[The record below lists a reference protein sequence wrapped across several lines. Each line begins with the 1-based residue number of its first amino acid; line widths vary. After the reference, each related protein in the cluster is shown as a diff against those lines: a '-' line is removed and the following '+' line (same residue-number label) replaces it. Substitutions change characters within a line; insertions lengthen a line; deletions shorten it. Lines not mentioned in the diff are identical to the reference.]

1 MADQDQERQAAQA
14 SGQHN
19 SVLDKQ
25 AQGGGGDH
33 GGRQGFTPGDGGQY
47 RSDEQLQ
54 GENQSGRPGGALGGE
69 SSGDVG
75 RGALQ
80 GGQGATQQTFAQQG
94 ESDQQ
99 RFGLTTD
106 QIGLNQQSY
115 GQNVEQ
121 DTSGGLGGQEA
132 RLASAGSSA
141 MLGEGP
147 AQSSGQPSSPTTGG
161 PDLSKGLADKNKGL

>member
-1 MADQDQERQAAQA
+1 MADQDQERKATEA
-14 SGQHN
+14 SAGQHN

-25 AQGGGGDH
+25 AQGGAGGDH

-47 RSDEQLQ
+47 RSDQQLQ
-54 GENQSGRPGGALGGE
+54 GESQSGRPGGGDSG
-69 SSGDVG
+69 GDVG

-99 RFGLTTD
+99 RFGLTSD

-121 DTSGGLGGQEA
+121 DTSGGLGPQEA

-161 PDLSKGLADKNKGL
+161 PDLSKGLADKNKGV